1 MPYFFINIFMNLSQR
16 ILQHFTTSIEI
27 QTQTIANLS
36 SQIITA
42 GQLMAT
48 SLQQH
53 KILSCGNGGSAAQA
67 QHFAAEIINRF
78 ETERRALAA
87 IALTTDTSNLTSIAN
102 DYAFENIFSRQIEAL
117 GQNEDILLAI
127 STSGNSPNVLK
138 AIQAAHIKNM
148 SIVSLS
154 GGDGGKIAKILR
166 PTDIEIRIP
175 SYSTARIQ
183 ETHLLIIHCL
193 CDIIDEL
200 NY

>member
-1 MPYFFINIFMNLSQR
+1 MNLSDR
-16 ILQHFTTSIEI
+16 IKHHFTTSIEV
-27 QTQTIANLS
+27 QTQTITNLS

-42 GQLMAT
+42 GQLMVT
-48 SLQQH
+48 CLHQH

-87 IALTTDTSNLTSIAN
+87 ISLTTDTSNLTSIAN

-117 GQNEDILLAI
+117 GQAEDILLAI

-138 AIQAAHIKNM
+138 AIQTAHTKNM
-148 SIVSLS
+148 HIISLTGCN
-154 GGDGGKIAKILR
+154 GGTISQELL

-175 SYSTARIQ
+175 SKSTARIQ
-183 ETHLLIIHCL
+183 EVHLLVIHCL
-193 CDIIDEL
+193 CDIIDQTL
-200 NY
+200 QQD

>member
-1 MPYFFINIFMNLSQR
+1 MNLSER
-16 ILQHFTTSIEI
+16 INQHFTTSIKL

-42 GQLMAT
+42 GELMAIG
-48 SLQQH
+48 LQKN

-87 IALTTDTSNLTSIAN
+87 ISLTTDTSNLTSIAN

-138 AIQAAHIKNM
+138 AIQAAHLKKMYI
-148 SIVSLS
+148 ISLT
-154 GGDGGKIAKILR
+154 GGDGGTIAQELR
-166 PTDIEIRIP
+166 STDIEIRIP
-175 SYSTARIQ
+175 SSSTARIQ
-183 ETHLLIIHCL
+183 ELHLLVIHCL
-193 CDIIDEL
+193 CDIIDVV
-200 NY
+200 NT